1 MLNAIETFARKLRR
15 GISRNEWLVR
25 LLHLS
30 RSQGTAAEP
39 GLVLIQIDGLSRP
52 QMEEALAH
60 GRLPFLARL
69 IDRHGY
75 RLHSHYSGLPSS
87 TPAMQ
92 AELFYGVKCAV
103 PAFSFYDR
111 QTQRVFRM
119 FQPRSAEEMERRL
132 MDKGQPLLAG
142 GSAFCDIFSGGAAE
156 TSFCF
161 SRLGLSSLF
170 HPRIAWSSWLILMLH
185 AYSLLRA
192 AALIIIEFFLAII
205 DCFRGIISGA
215 NLAKEIKFIPSRV
228 GISILM
234 REMATIGAVL
244 DVARG
249 LPIIHLDFIGYDEQS
264 HRRGPSSRFAHWS
277 LKGIDDAI
285 QRVWRAAHR
294 SQRRDY
300 DVWIYSDHGNEETL
314 PYPDANGRTIEEAVA
329 GVFDAGVTVSD
340 VEPHDRGIQARR
352 MPSFGLS
359 SERARNVLAEKSPPA
374 ADEERTSSP
383 IVAAMGPVGHIY
395 IHKPMDADAKDRAAQ
410 ALLQV
415 DVPMVLVPDGRGR
428 VYVYTRRGRFLLP
441 DDAPEVFGS
450 GHPFLREMAEDLV
463 RLCHHPNAGDFVICG
478 YNREGPSYSF
488 PLENGSHAGPGPE
501 ETHAF
506 ALLPGDA
513 LPADLAGK
521 PYLRPLDLR
530 TAVFHH
536 LGQTQRHLTPVVRT
550 SHQRQLLRVMT
561 YNVHSCVGIDGRLSP
576 KRVAR
581 VIARYQPDVVALQE
595 VDVGRWRTD
604 RADQAQIIA
613 GYLEMEYHFHAVI
626 QVEEEAYGDCILSR
640 LPMRLVRKGI
650 LPTLA
655 GRDGLEPRGAVW
667 VAIDVGPTAVHVLDT
682 HLGLKGH
689 EKWLQTQALL
699 GPQWIGDG
707 HRHDPVIVCGDFN
720 SIPGSNVWR
729 LCAGRLRDVQIEAP
743 GRPQR
748 TWCGHFPL
756 LRIDHIFVSPRVRV
770 IRAGVGDDYL
780 SRIASDH
787 RPLFAELE
795 IT

>member
-1 MLNAIETFARKLRR
+1 MLNAVETLLRKLRR

-30 RSQGTAAEP
+30 RSQGTGAEP

-52 QMEEALAH
+52 QMEEALVH
-60 GRLPFLARL
+60 GRLPFLERL

-75 RLHSHYSGLPSS
+75 RIYSQYSGLPSS
-87 TPAMQ
+87 TPAVQ
-92 AELFYGVKCAV
+92 GELFYGVKGAV

-111 QTQRVFRM
+111 QTQRIFRM
-119 FQPRSAEEMERRL
+119 FHPSSAEEMERRL
-132 MDKGQPLLAG
+132 MSRGQPLLAG
-142 GSAFCDIFSGGAAE
+142 GSAFCDIYSGGAAE
-156 TSFCF
+156 TNFCF
-161 SRLGLSSLF
+161 SKLGFSHLF
-170 HPRIAWSSWLILMLH
+170 RPRIAWSSALILVLH

-192 AALIIIEFFLAII
+192 AALMVVEFFLAVI
-205 DCFRGIISGA
+205 DCLRGIISGA
-215 NLAKEIKFIPSRV
+215 NLAKEIKFIPARV

-234 REMATIGAVL
+234 REMAAVGAII

-249 LPIIHLDFIGYDEQS
+249 LPIIHLDLIGYDEQS

-277 LKGIDDAI
+277 LKGIDGVVRRI
-285 QRVWRAAHR
+285 WRAAQR

-329 GVFDAGVTVSD
+329 AVFHAGVAVAE
-340 VEPHDRGIQARR
+340 VESHDRGVQSRR
-352 MPSFGLS
+352 MSSFGLS
-359 SERARNVLAEKSPPA
+359 NRQVRKALAEKPA
-374 ADEERTSSP
+374 AAPTTTP

-395 IHKPMDADAKDRAAQ
+395 VPEPLDAEAREQAAQ
-410 ALLQV
+410 RLLGV
-415 DVPMVLVPDGRGR
+415 DVPMVLVNADQGR
-428 VYVYTRRGRFLLP
+428 VYVYTRQGRFVLP
-441 DDAPEVFGS
+441 DDAVEVFGS
-450 GHPFLREMAEDLV
+450 NHPFLHEMVDDLV
-463 RLCHHPNAGDFVICG
+463 ALCHHPNAGDFVICG

-488 PLENGSHAGPGPE
+488 PLENGSHAGPGAE

-513 LPADLAGK
+513 LPAGLLSK

-530 TAVFHH
+530 AAALHH
-536 LGQTQRHLTPVVRT
+536 LGPTQRHILPMAPVGGQTQV
-550 SHQRQLLRVMT
+550 LRVMT
-561 YNVHSCVGIDGRLSP
+561 YNVHSCIGIDGRLSP
-576 KRVAR
+576 RRVAR
-581 VIARYQPDVVALQE
+581 VIARFQPDIVALQE

-604 RADQAQIIA
+604 REDQAQIIA
-613 GYLEMEYHFHAVI
+613 GYLEMEYHFHATI
-626 QVEEEAYGDCILSR
+626 QIEEEAYGDCVLSR
-640 LPMRLVRKGI
+640 LPMRLIRKGI

-655 GRDGLEPRGAVW
+655 GHDGLEPRGAVW
-667 VAIDVGPTAVHVLDT
+667 VAIQVGRTAVQFIDT

-707 HRHDPVIVCGDFN
+707 HRNDPVILCGDFN
-720 SIPGSNVWR
+720 SLPGSNVWR
-729 LCAGRLRDVQIEAP
+729 LCAARLRDVQVEAP
-743 GRPQR
+743 GPARR

-756 LRIDHIFVSPRVRV
+756 LRIDHIFVGPRIRV
-770 IRAGVGDDYL
+770 QRVAVGDDYL

-787 RPLFAELE
+787 RPVFAELE